1 MNSATLAKCEIF
13 KGLSPDER
21 KLFFPLSETE
31 SFKTGDLIYRQDTPA
46 EKVYI
51 LDRGSVA
58 LKTVLPAG
66 LEISFEVLERKGTPF
81 GWPALVEPYRLF
93 TSAVCLE
100 NTRVISFKRKA
111 LFDFFD
117 QYPVL
122 GYKLFRNLCALVARR
137 LIRTRQLV
145 AGQL

>member
-1 MNSATLAKCEIF
+1 MNSATLAKCEIL

-21 KLFFPLSETE
+21 KLLFPLAETE
-31 SFKTGDLIYRQDTPA
+31 SFKTGDRIYLQDTPA
-46 EKVYI
+46 EKVYV

-81 GWPALVEPYRLF
+81 GWPALVEPYRLI

-100 NTRVISFKRKA
+100 STRVISFKRKA
-111 LFDFFD
+111 LFDLFD
-117 QYPVL
+117 HYPIL
-122 GYKLFRNLCALVARR
+122 GYKIFKNLCVLVARR

>member
-1 MNSATLAKCEIF
+1 MNSATLAKCEIL

-21 KLFFPLSETE
+21 KLFFPLAETE
-31 SFKTGDLIYRQDTPA
+31 SFKTGDRIYLQDTPA
-46 EKVYI
+46 EKVYV
-51 LDRGSVA
+51 LDQGSVA

-66 LEISFEVLERKGTPF
+66 LEISFQVLERKGTPF

-100 NTRVISFKRKA
+100 NTRVISFKREA
-111 LFDFFD
+111 LFTLFE
-117 QYPVL
+117 QYPLL
-122 GYKLFRNLCALVARR
+122 GYKVYRNLCALVARR